1 MKQTEPANGA
11 TRVTEDKVKPRE
23 SMMMNRK
30 SATVLNGYLRVFV
43 AAIALLG
50 AFAGTAS
57 AQPDV
62 ISTPHFEL
70 SGAYSYVRANAA
82 NSGGAFNL
90 NGGSGSVAYNFSDRF
105 SVVADGGAYRFSG
118 LPNGL
123 DSTMYTYLFGPRMRF
138 HKVSHVIPFA
148 QVLLGGGCLNASSGS
163 VTAGENGFSMAAG
176 GGVDWPL
183 HGHFAVRLVEADY
196 LLTRFNRVDGS
207 SATQN
212 DLRISAGLVFR
223 FGSR

>member
-1 MKQTEPANGA
+1 MTIKN
-11 TRVTEDKVKPRE
+11 E
-23 SMMMNRK
+23 SEIITMNRK
-30 SATVLNGYLRVFV
+30 SAMVLARCVKVF
-43 AAIALLG
+43 AASVALLG
-50 AFAGTAS
+50 AFVVTAC
-57 AQPDV
+57 AQQDLV
-62 ISTPHFEL
+62 STPQFEI

-82 NSGGAFNL
+82 NSGGAFNV
-90 NGGSGSVAYNFSDRF
+90 NGGSGSFAYSFNDSF

-123 DSTMYTYLFGPRMRF
+123 ESTMYTYLFGPRMRF
-138 HKVSHVIPFA
+138 HKISHVIPFA
-148 QVLLGGGCLNASSGS
+148 QILLGGGRLNASSGG
-163 VTAGENGFSMAAG
+163 VNAGENGFSMTAG

-183 HGHFAVRLVEADY
+183 HGHFAVRLAEADY

>member
-1 MKQTEPANGA
+1 MNLTTA
-11 TRVTEDKVKPRE
+11 T
-23 SMMMNRK
+23 
-30 SATVLNGYLRVFV
+30 ALAGYVRVF
-43 AAIALLG
+43 AAAVTLLV
-50 AFAGTAS
+50 AFAGAAR
-57 AQPDV
+57 AQQDV
-62 ISTPHFEL
+62 VSTPQFEI
-70 SGAYSYVRANAA
+70 SGTYSYIRANAA
-82 NSGGAFNL
+82 NSAGGFNL
-90 NGGSGSVAYNFSDRF
+90 NGGSGSFAYNFSDHF
-105 SVVADGGAYRFSG
+105 SVVGDGGAYRFSG

-123 DSTMYTYLFGPRMRF
+123 DSTMYTYLFGPRLRF
-138 HKVSHVIPFA
+138 HKFRHVVPFA
-148 QVLLGGGCLNASSGS
+148 QILLGGGRLNASSGG
-163 VTAGENGFSMAAG
+163 VAAGENGFSMAAG